1 MTGILMDKNINILIK
16 KYSDNESALNK
27 LVVSAFVQA
36 QNLTITDGYLA
47 SFIDNEPKDLDEDIE
62 FLSQRCSIEDIIH
75 IFELAI
81 PQSERTT
88 NGEIGRA
95 SCRERV

>member
-1 MTGILMDKNINILIK
+1 MDKNINILIK

-47 SFIDNEPKDLDEDIE
+47 S
-62 FLSQRCSIEDIIH
+62 LSTMS
-75 IFELAI
+75 
-81 PQSERTT
+81 RTT
-88 NGEIGRA
+88 
-95 SCRERV
+95 